1 MKKRIIYLL
10 IALLI
15 VSLCATALTSCQ
27 SADEKE
33 SESSTD
39 TEIGTLSASEH
50 LSTEPSETEAK
61 TVTETEKHTEKHTE
75 ARTEKPTETE
85 KITEAPTEKPTEKV
99 TEAETEPPV
108 SLKYTSNGNGTC
120 SVTGI
125 GNYTDAYVIIPEKSP
140 AGDVVTSIDDKAFFE
155 NSRIKAIQIPSTV
168 MNIGEMAFGGCSALV
183 YISLD
188 QNNKVYTDLGGVL
201 YSKDK
206 SRLICFPSACGA
218 AEIFIS
224 VNVTEISAMAFYS
237 TPSLKSIKY
246 GGTLTDWNKI
256 KIGDKNY
263 GIYSASLSFAVTE

>member
-1 MKKRIIYLL
+1 MKKRLIYLL

-15 VSLCATALTSCQ
+15 VSLCAPAFSACQ
-27 SADEKE
+27 SRDENE
-33 SESSTD
+33 SESSGG
-39 TEIGTLSASEH
+39 TETGTLSVSEH
-50 LSTEPSETEAK
+50 LSAEPNETDTLTE
-61 TVTETEKHTEKHTE
+61 
-75 ARTEKPTETE
+75 TEKPTEKPTEAHTQEQTQTE
-85 KITEAPTEKPTEKV
+85 KLTDAPTEKPTEKV

-108 SLKYTSNGNGTC
+108 SLKYISNGNGTC
-120 SVTGI
+120 SVAGI

-155 NSRIKAIQIPSTV
+155 NSKIKAIQIPSTV
-168 MNIGEMAFGGCSALV
+168 MSIGDMAFGGCSALV
-183 YISLD
+183 YISVD

-206 SRLICFPSACGA
+206 ARLICFPSASGA

-263 GIYSASLSFAVTE
+263 GIYAASLSFAVTE